1 MSWLVQLFQEPHS
14 AAHAL
19 LILSLA
25 VAGGLA
31 LGSLRLF
38 SINLGV
44 AGVLFAGLALGH
56 FKFAIEPSV
65 LEFVRE
71 FGLILFVYSIGMQ
84 VGPGF
89 FASLRKQGLPLNLMA
104 AGIVLL
110 GAVTTLVIYYSF
122 MDRGSLP
129 AAVGLFSG
137 ATTNTPSLAAAQ
149 QALKDASNADPKV
162 LSLPV
167 LGYAVAYPFGVIGII
182 ITMFVIR
189 GVFRIS
195 PQKEAE
201 MIAQMDGKPPKLS
214 TINLEVQNPNLDG
227 LPLERVPTLADS
239 GVVVSRVM
247 KNGQAVVGNANT
259 VLHVGDVLLAVGLR
273 ERLEQLKVIVGTE
286 SRVDV
291 RSIPSKITTRR
302 IVVTKSAALGRT
314 IQELAIGTR
323 FNVRITRISRAEIE
337 LPPTHDVKLQFGD
350 NLLAVGED
358 SAIRAVA
365 NELGDSPKKLN
376 YPQIIPIF
384 VGIALGVILG
394 SWPVS
399 LPGVP
404 APVKLG
410 LAGGPLVVAILLSR
424 LGNIGPLVWHMP
436 ISANFILRE
445 IGIVLFLSCVGLQSG
460 NKFVETL
467 TAGPGLQWVVYGAA
481 ITLVPLLLVA
491 LFARIFYK
499 LNYLSLCGLL
509 AGSMTDP
516 PALAFATSMTSSEA
530 PSVSYATVYP
540 LVMLL
545 RVVVAQAM
553 VIFLFH

>member
-1 MSWLVQLFQEPHS
+1 MPWLVQLFQDSHS
-14 AAHAL
+14 VAHAM

-25 VAGGLA
+25 VASGLA
-31 LGSLRLF
+31 LGSFRLF
-38 SINLGV
+38 SVNLGV

-56 FKFAIEPSV
+56 FQFSIEPSV

-104 AGIVLL
+104 TGIVLL
-110 GAVTTLVIYYSF
+110 GVVTTLVLYYSF

-162 LSLPV
+162 LSMPV
-167 LGYAVAYPFGVIGII
+167 LGYAVAYPFGVMGII
-182 ITMFVIR
+182 LTMFVIR
-189 GVFRIS
+189 GIFRIS

-201 MIAQMDGKPPKLS
+201 VIAQMDGKPPKLS

-227 LPLERVPTLADS
+227 LPLDRVPTLADS
-239 GVVVSRVM
+239 GVVVSRVGT
-247 KNGQAVVGNANT
+247 NGHAVVGNADT

-286 SRVDV
+286 SHVDV
-291 RSIPSKITTRR
+291 RSIPSKISTRR
-302 IVVTKSAALGRT
+302 IVVTKSGALGRT

-337 LPPTHDVKLQFGD
+337 LSPTHDLRLQYAD

-376 YPQIIPIF
+376 FPQIIPIF

-399 LPGVP
+399 LPGMP

-424 LGNIGPLVWHMP
+424 LGHIGPLVWHMP
-436 ISANFILRE
+436 ISANFILRR
-445 IGIVLFLSCVGLQSG
+445 LASCSSYP
-460 NKFVETL
+460 
-467 TAGPGLQWVVYGAA
+467 ASACSPGTNSWQ
-481 ITLVPLLLVA
+481 
-491 LFARIFYK
+491 R
-499 LNYLSLCGLL
+499 
-509 AGSMTDP
+509 
-516 PALAFATSMTSSEA
+516 
-530 PSVSYATVYP
+530 
-540 LVMLL
+540 
-545 RVVVAQAM
+545 
-553 VIFLFH
+553 